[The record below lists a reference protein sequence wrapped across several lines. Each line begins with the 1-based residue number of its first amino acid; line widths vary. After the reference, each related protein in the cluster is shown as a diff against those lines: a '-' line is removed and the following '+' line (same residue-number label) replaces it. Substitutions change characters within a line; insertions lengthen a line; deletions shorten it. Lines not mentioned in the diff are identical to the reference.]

1 MSTRGPQR
9 DVSHV
14 CHSACSRENG
24 CTHREREVSCDGSV
38 SLVGDDKGLSCP
50 GCPYGCKL
58 VFLSLGTTKGCLAL
72 AALMV
77 VSSLLFAITVRPYY
91 ERMREKD
98 EFYSLYV

>member
-1 MSTRGPQR
+1 MARVR
-9 DVSHV
+9 VRMD
-14 CHSACSRENG
+14 ALIEN
-24 CTHREREVSCDGSV
+24 VK
-38 SLVGDDKGLSCP
+38 SLVMG
-50 GCPYGCKL
+50 

-72 AALMV
+72 AAFMV

>member
-1 MSTRGPQR
+1 MLRGDGRCQHAALNETYLTCAIAR
-9 DVSHV
+9 VRVRMD
-14 CHSACSRENG
+14 ALIEN
-24 CTHREREVSCDGSV
+24 VK
-38 SLVGDDKGLSCP
+38 SLVMG
-50 GCPYGCKL
+50 